1 MDNLQLEINFSER
14 RNRFRDALN
23 AGEFVLLVEN
33 SSPGRDNDPAASAD
47 RLAALENAVLDI
59 KGINASLAITDR
71 CHTVDVWRAAEYAS
85 ALSAENRD
93 RHVIYLSGRD
103 TTLNETRNLIDIAA
117 NAGNCNIVPASGSV
131 IPGDSVRESRK
142 RTFTE
147 SIEILQELAS
157 HPYGFFSGAT
167 VNPYQY
173 TGWSLMGQY
182 FKLVKKLNSGASF
195 L

>member
-103 TTLNETRNLIDIAA
+103 TTLNETRNLIEDEEQ
-117 NAGNCNIVPASGSV
+117 PADQV
-131 IPGDSVRESRK
+131 EKQHDRRVQQLPGLRVSDRDRTGDQNRDGRHVAPADSRRK
-142 RTFTE
+142 QRNQ
-147 SIEILQELAS
+147 SDDVADG
-157 HPYGFFSGAT
+157 HR
-167 VNPYQY
+167 N
-173 TGWSLMGQY
+173 
-182 FKLVKKLNSGASF
+182 
-195 L
+195 

>member
-71 CHTVDVWRAAEYAS
+71 CHTVDVWRA
-85 ALSAENRD
+85 R
-93 RHVIYLSGRD
+93 RIRQ
-103 TTLNETRNLIDIAA
+103 
-117 NAGNCNIVPASGSV
+117 
-131 IPGDSVRESRK
+131 
-142 RTFTE
+142 RTFRRKPRPACDLPLRPRHHAE
-147 SIEILQELAS
+147 
-157 HPYGFFSGAT
+157 
-167 VNPYQY
+167 
-173 TGWSLMGQY
+173 
-182 FKLVKKLNSGASF
+182 
-195 L
+195 

>member
-131 IPGDSVRESRK
+131 IPGDSVGKAASALSPRASKSCR
-142 RTFTE
+142 
-147 SIEILQELAS
+147 SLPPILTV
-157 HPYGFFSGAT
+157 FSPAR
-167 VNPYQY
+167 P
-173 TGWSLMGQY
+173 
-182 FKLVKKLNSGASF
+182 
-195 L
+195 